1 MIVTALSEGMTGT
14 LFGNDVL
21 FWGLVSCLT
30 AQLFKVFVELVVL
43 GRWNPAVLFESGGMP
58 SSHSALVTGSSA
70 CIGWSCGFDS
80 PLFAAVAMFSFIVMY
95 DASGIRRNAGL
106 IAERVNSLPADLWP
120 EKDAPASPLK
130 ERLGHSRLEVLIGSL
145 VGPLVALPGLVY
157 LGSPVEII
165 ARFN

>member
-1 MIVTALSEGMTGT
+1 MIVAALSESMP
-14 LFGNDVL
+14 GNLLGNEVL

-30 AQLFKVFVELVVL
+30 AQLFKVFVELL
-43 GRWNPAVLFESGGMP
+43 TLRRWNPAALFESGGMP
-58 SSHSALVTGSSA
+58 SSHSALVTGSAA
-70 CIGWSCGFDS
+70 CIGWTRGFDD
-80 PLFAAVAMFSFIVMY
+80 PLFAAVVIFSFIVMY

-106 IAERVNSLPADLWP
+106 IAERVNALPNDLW
-120 EKDAPASPLK
+120 DQSDDQLMPLK

-157 LGSPVEII
+157 LGSPLEIV